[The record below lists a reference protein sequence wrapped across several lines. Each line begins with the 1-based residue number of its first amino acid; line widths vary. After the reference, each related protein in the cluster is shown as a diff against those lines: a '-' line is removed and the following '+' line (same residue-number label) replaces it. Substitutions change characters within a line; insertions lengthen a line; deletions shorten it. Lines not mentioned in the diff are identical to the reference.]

1 MISEKSKLKFNN
13 IRNQQ
18 SYCNRKI
25 LEQYFIMVQATKKMT
40 DFIVEKKLGKYII
53 TLNLGLSNLDFV

>member
-1 MISEKSKLKFNN
+1 
-13 IRNQQ
+13 
-18 SYCNRKI
+18 
-25 LEQYFIMVQATKKMT
+25 MVQATKKMT